1 MDRSEHRT
9 EGFTLVELVVV
20 VAVIGALLAIVAPTL
35 LGARARADARASEA
49 LVHDALLAAKS
60 TDQDGYA
67 AVTLTELTRTEPAVH
82 FVDGSTV
89 ASSDHHEVSVAVGTA
104 GGDDYVVL
112 VSRSHDGACYA
123 LADHERT
130 PVGYQRTGGS
140 ACDADAFDPTHGW
153 SDTWP

>member
-1 MDRSEHRT
+1 MDRREHRT
-9 EGFTLVELVVV
+9 EGYTLVELVVV
-20 VAVIGALLAIVAPTL
+20 VVVIGVLMAILAPTL
-35 LGARARADARASEA
+35 LGARDRADARASEA

-67 AVTLTELTRTEPAVH
+67 AVTLTDLARTEPAVR

-89 ASSDHHEVSVAVGTA
+89 ASADRHEVSVAVGTTA
-104 GGDDYVVL
+104 GQDYVVL
-112 VSRSHDGACYA
+112 VSRSHGGQCYA
-123 LADHERT
+123 VADHERS

-140 ACDADAFDPTHGW
+140 ACDADAFDPAHGW